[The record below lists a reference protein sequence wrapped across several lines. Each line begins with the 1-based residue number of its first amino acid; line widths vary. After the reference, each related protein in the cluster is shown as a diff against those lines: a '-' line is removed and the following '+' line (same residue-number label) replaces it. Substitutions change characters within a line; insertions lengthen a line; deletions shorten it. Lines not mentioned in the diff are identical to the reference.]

1 MTGGHMAFDWKSL
14 IGTVAPT
21 IATALGGPLAGMA
34 VKAVG
39 DALGVQNPTEDNV
52 SAALANATPDVLLKV
67 KQADQEFA
75 EKMKQMDIDL
85 EKIQADDR
93 ASARSMQV
101 STRSLAPQ
109 LLAGLITIGFFG
121 ILIGLM
127 GGWLHTGDSNELLLL
142 LGSLA
147 TSWGAVVNF
156 YYGSSSQSH
165 MQTRIL
171 GEHSGK

>member
-1 MTGGHMAFDWKSL
+1 MNFDWKSL
-14 IGTVAPT
+14 VGSVAPT

-39 DALGVQNPTEDNV
+39 DALGVQAPTEDTV
-52 SAALANATPDVLLKV
+52 SAALANATPDQLAAIK
-67 KQADQEFA
+67 KADQDFA
-75 EKMKQMDIDL
+75 AKMKELDIKL
-85 EKIQADDR
+85 EELETQDR
-93 ASARSMQV
+93 ASARGMQV
-101 STRSLAPQ
+101 NLRSNIPAML
-109 LLAGLITIGFFG
+109 GTLITVGFFG

-142 LGSLA
+142 LGALA

-156 YYGSSSQSH
+156 YYGSSQQSH

-171 GEHSGK
+171 GEKAK